1 LPRSIRYSTDRFFFG
16 FAIDPS
22 KISSCSGA
30 RLKIG
35 ILAVQGDFAAHAKML
50 ADLGADTVEVRTP
63 ADLEGCDGLILPG
76 GESTTQLQFLQEE
89 GLDKAIG
96 KFVATQR
103 PVFGTCAGAILL
115 ASDVKNPK
123 QDSLGLLD
131 MTVLR
136 NGYGRQV
143 HSDVVTGKTTLHDEP
158 LEMVFIRAP
167 IFERIGK
174 GIEVLAEYADKPAL
188 VQKGNVMAAAFHP
201 ELTSD
206 TTVHRRFIE
215 LAKAAIQSNVH
226 APRPPAKK
234 EKSKPA
240 KPKRKR

>member
-1 LPRSIRYSTDRFFFG
+1 
-16 FAIDPS
+16 
-22 KISSCSGA
+22 
-30 RLKIG
+30 LKIG

-63 ADLEGCDGLILPG
+63 ADLQGCDGLILPG

-89 GLDKAIG
+89 GLDKAIR

-115 ASDVKNPK
+115 ASDVKNPS

-174 GIEVLAEYADKPAL
+174 GIEVLAEFADKPAL
-188 VQKGNVMAAAFHP
+188 VQKGNIMAAAFHP

-206 TTVHRRFIE
+206 STVHRRFLE
-215 LAKAAIQSNVH
+215 LAKTAARSTGH
-226 APRPPAKK
+226 GPRSSAKK
-234 EKSKPA
+234 QNSNPA

>member
-1 LPRSIRYSTDRFFFG
+1 
-16 FAIDPS
+16 
-22 KISSCSGA
+22 
-30 RLKIG
+30 
-35 ILAVQGDFAAHAKML
+35 ML
-50 ADLGADTVEVRTP
+50 ADLGAETVEVRTP

-89 GLDKAIG
+89 GLDKAIR
-96 KFVATQR
+96 KFVADKR

-174 GIEVLAEYADKPAL
+174 GIDVLAEFADKPAL

-206 TTVHRRFIE
+206 TTVHRRFLE
-215 LAKAAIQSNVH
+215 LAKSASQSNGH
-226 APRPPAKK
+226 ASRLTPKK
-234 EKSKPA
+234 PSKA
-240 KPKRKR
+240 ARSKRNR